1 MYTKVSKPRFFRCP
15 GCNQKNNPSFS
26 NCWRCGEGMF
36 EGIPAVTT
44 VYRHN
49 LMSLIVTMAIVGI
62 LFGGVFAFA
71 LTHPPVDGR
80 VDPC

>member
-1 MYTKVSKPRFFRCP
+1 
-15 GCNQKNNPSFS
+15 
-26 NCWRCGEGMF
+26 MF